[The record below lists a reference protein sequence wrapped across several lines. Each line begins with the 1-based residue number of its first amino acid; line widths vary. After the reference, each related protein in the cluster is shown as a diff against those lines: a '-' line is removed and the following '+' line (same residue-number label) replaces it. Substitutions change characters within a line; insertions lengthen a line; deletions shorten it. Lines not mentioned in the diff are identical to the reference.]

1 MVPVRPDQGSVF
13 PQSVE
18 PGQIQIVVSF
28 AARLAA
34 WFARSLPL
42 DPRRN

>member
-1 MVPVRPDQGSVF
+1 MVPVRPDQGSVV
-13 PQSVE
+13 PESVE
-18 PGQIQIVVSF
+18 PGLAQIMVSF

-34 WFARSLPL
+34 WFAGNPPL

>member
-1 MVPVRPDQGSVF
+1 MLPVRPDHGSVF

-18 PGQIQIVVSF
+18 PGLVQIVVSF

-34 WFARSLPL
+34 WFARNPPL

>member
-1 MVPVRPDQGSVF
+1 MVQVRPDQGSAI
-13 PQSVE
+13 PESVE
-18 PGQIQIVVSF
+18 LGQVQIMVSF

-34 WFARSLPL
+34 WFAGNPPL